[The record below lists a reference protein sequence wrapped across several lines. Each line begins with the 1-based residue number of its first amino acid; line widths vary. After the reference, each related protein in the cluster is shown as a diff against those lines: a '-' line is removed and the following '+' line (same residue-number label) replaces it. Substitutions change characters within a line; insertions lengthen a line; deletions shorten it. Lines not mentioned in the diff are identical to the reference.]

1 MEENILLLDNE
12 YQDISDLEEIIK
24 TAIGNVKDNTSRKLE
39 FLEDASGAM
48 DYLLDLKKGEK
59 NISAIIADEHLYSEI
74 GGSDFLR
81 LCRGYLVYSCTKDS
95 RYLNLNLK
103 KLNDFDSIEKICEK
117 GARVDKEFI
126 NFLKNFSEDI
136 KDYVD
141 FVQYFLKCN
150 PLIIMLCGHP
160 TGVDTTGLE
169 DVPLIQKKDGC
180 EYYVLD
186 LLEGDGIFS
195 PQEIEPV
202 LNNHYRLS
210 DPNNLKKLK
219 YNPSSKHIKKRI
231 KQKKSSY

>member
-169 DVPLIQKKDGC
+169 DVPLIQKRM
-180 EYYVLD
+180 VVNTM
-186 LLEGDGIFS
+186 F
-195 PQEIEPV
+195 
-202 LNNHYRLS
+202 
-210 DPNNLKKLK
+210 
-219 YNPSSKHIKKRI
+219 
-231 KQKKSSY
+231 